1 MKRIFKTGCQA
12 LIMIAALAMGACGF
26 HLKGLIELP
35 RWFNGVYV
43 GGDGAPAPLLQLLRN
58 QIEANGRHIQL
69 QPRNAEYLLI
79 IEHEH
84 VDKNISSVSASTTPR
99 QYELTYSLRYRL
111 SDRRGRILQGPASLK
126 ITRFLTVNN
135 DRILGSDFEEATIV
149 SEMRRD
155 VVSRLLQRI
164 SVLNHHAA

>member
-1 MKRIFKTGCQA
+1 M
-12 LIMIAALAMGACGF
+12 MIAALALCACGF

-35 RWFNGVYV
+35 QWFNGVYV
-43 GGDGAPAPLLQLLRN
+43 GGDNIPAPLLQLLRN
-58 QIEANGRHIQL
+58 QLEANGRRVQP
-69 QPRNAEYLLI
+69 QPRDAQYLLI
-79 IEHEH
+79 IVNEHL
-84 VDKNISSVSASTTPR
+84 DKNITSVSASTNPR
-99 QYELTYSLRYRL
+99 QYELTYNLSYRL
-111 SDRRGRILQGPASLK
+111 SNRQGRVLQGPATLK
-126 ITRFLTVNN
+126 VTRFLTVNN